1 MSDAVAVVP
10 VHMSAPNGMAVL
22 SPVRGP
28 DTCAGVPATALLI
41 AGTYWEER
49 LGTRLDE
56 LAVQER
62 YKFLSALVIPR
73 PIALVSSR
81 NAEGAYN
88 AAPFSFFNLFSE
100 DPAIVVL
107 GFSSRSED
115 KSLDTRKDTLKNI
128 ERTGAFVVNMV
139 DRPMAE
145 AMNTCAT
152 EFPAGVNE
160 AEAAGFTHGA
170 EPLHRRQAD
179 RESPVNLE
187 CRMFQRIELSYRRH
201 LVLGEVL
208 CVHVRDEI
216 IDPKTKRVIPEKY
229 DPLARLYGTH
239 YAWLGERFQMGIASY
254 DEVGHGRPGKP
265 SRPDER

>member
-1 MSDAVAVVP
+1 MELD
-10 VHMSAPNGMAVL
+10 
-22 SPVRGP
+22 
-28 DTCAGVPATALLI
+28 
-41 AGTYWEER
+41 
-49 LGTRLDE
+49 LDE
-56 LAVQER
+56 LSVQER
-62 YKFLSALVIPR
+62 YKFLSALVVPR

-81 NAEGAYN
+81 DAAGAHN

-115 KSLDTRKDTLKNI
+115 HTLDTRKDTLKNI
-128 ERTGAFVVNMV
+128 ERTGAFVINMV
-139 DRPMAE
+139 DRGMAE

-160 AEAAGFTHGA
+160 AEAAGFSMA
-170 EPLHRRQAD
+170 PSRFIDVKRIAK
-179 RESPVNLE
+179 SPVNLE
-187 CRMFQRIELSYRRH
+187 CRLHEKIELSYRRH

-208 CVHVRDEI
+208 CVHVRDDI
-216 IDPKTKRVIPEKY
+216 LDPKTKRVIPEKY

-254 DEVGHGRPGKP
+254 DEVRARPSQKAVKAG
-265 SRPDER
+265 